1 MVYRIFAGDHDGVQ
15 DTSNEQGTLN
25 PLLMKL
31 RSKMFDAQQ
40 ELLFDVFVVKK
51 MGKLRSSCLTCD
63 EEYYLM
69 YFFLLSCVVKE
80 DGKIYEL
87 MDIVYMDNIYFD
99 GGTLN
104 SFIDEV
110 EIKSVRRGL
119 LFDVFAVKG
128 DGEAREDREIYEL
141 MDNDLFIFG
150 HVVWKERQIPY

>member
-1 MVYRIFAGDHDGVQ
+1 M
-15 DTSNEQGTLN
+15 
-25 PLLMKL
+25 
-31 RSKMFDAQQ
+31 
-40 ELLFDVFVVKK
+40 
-51 MGKLRSSCLTCD
+51 KLRSSCLTCD

-128 DGEAREDREIYEL
+128 DGEGKVCEL
-141 MDNDLFIFG
+141 VDS
-150 HVVWKERQIPY
+150 V